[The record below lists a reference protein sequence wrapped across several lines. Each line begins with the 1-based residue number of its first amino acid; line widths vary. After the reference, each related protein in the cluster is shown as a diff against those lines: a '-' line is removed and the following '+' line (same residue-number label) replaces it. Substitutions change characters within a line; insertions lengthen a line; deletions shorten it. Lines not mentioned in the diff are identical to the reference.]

1 MTEKEV
7 SSAGHSRPGTG
18 LLALGLGLVITL
30 AIFVLIKFISNDM
43 RWVLWLGSAGL
54 LGAALWVGSRRRGGV
69 IGFVLLCLPLMLV
82 WVALVLPQLPGLWP
96 HMVAWLGLALLGWY
110 GFRPGR
116 RPAALALVA
125 LFVLAA
131 GAFWYAEAYVPD
143 AISRSLSQ
151 YRNDPAPPF
160 SFVHLDGT
168 PYPME
173 SLEGKVLVID
183 FFALWCAPCIAEI
196 PELEELRREVEHLD
210 DVELL
215 VVANDSG
222 GDTPEKIS
230 AWIDE
235 HDPDLPFVYDP
246 DGKAHA
252 AFGFAG
258 LPGLVII
265 DRQNHI
271 RLTREGYNSAE
282 VHLREDLLE
291 LIKSL

>member
-1 MTEKEV
+1 MTGID
-7 SSAGHSRPGTG
+7 SAPSVGRRVRTG
-18 LLALGLGLVITL
+18 LIAFGLGLVITL

-54 LGAALWVGSRRRGGV
+54 FGAALWVGSRRRGGV
-69 IGFVLLCLPLMLV
+69 ISFVLLCLPLMLV
-82 WVALVLPQLPGLWP
+82 WVAAVLPQLSGLWP
-96 HMVAWLGLALLGWY
+96 HMVAWLGFVLIGWY
-110 GFRPGR
+110 GFRPGH
-116 RPAALALVA
+116 RPAALAFVA
-125 LFVLAA
+125 LFVLGA
-131 GAFWYAEAYVPD
+131 GSFWYAEAYVPD

-151 YRNDPAPPF
+151 YRNDPSPPF
-160 SFVHLDGT
+160 SFVHLDGS

-173 SLEGKVLVID
+173 SLDGKVLVID

-196 PELEELRREVEHLD
+196 PELEELRREVDHVG
-210 DVELL
+210 DVEVL

-230 AWIDE
+230 AWVDE

-265 DRQNHI
+265 DRQGNV
-271 RLTREGYNSAE
+271 RLTREGYNKAE
-282 VHLREDLLE
+282 VHLRENLVE
-291 LIKSL
+291 LIESL

>member
-1 MTEKEV
+1 MTKND
-7 SSAGHSRPGTG
+7 SSPAVGGRVRTG
-18 LLALGLGLVITL
+18 LLALGLGLLITL
-30 AIFVLIKFISNDM
+30 AIIVLIKFISNDM

-54 LGAALWVGSRRRGGV
+54 IGAAFWTGSRRRGGV
-69 IGFVLLCLPLMLV
+69 ISFVLLCLPLMLV

-96 HMVAWLGLALLGWY
+96 HMVAWLGFALIGWY
-110 GFRPGR
+110 GFRPGQ

-125 LFVLAA
+125 LLVLAA
-131 GAFWYAEAYVPD
+131 GSFWYAKAYIPG

-151 YRNDPAPPF
+151 YRDDPAPEF
-160 SFVHLDGT
+160 SFVHLDGS
-168 PYPME
+168 PYPMV
-173 SLEGKVLVID
+173 SLQGKVVVLD
-183 FFALWCAPCIAEI
+183 FFATWCAPCIAEL
-196 PELEELRREVEHLD
+196 PELEELRREVEHLG

-230 AWIDE
+230 AWVDE

-246 DGKAHA
+246 EGTAHA

-291 LIKSL
+291 LIESL